1 MQHLTYPLLSTLP
14 ELLKLKLQIMDE
26 LIPIIAIIS
35 VFGSVILFVTI
46 ITNYSLKRKLIDKNM
61 VNDEATSL
69 FKNESD
75 KQNSLKWGLI
85 ILFGGLGLIIISA
98 MDLDGDDAMSWGIE
112 GVSIALGFL
121 LYYFAAKKEL
131 DQ

>member
-1 MQHLTYPLLSTLP
+1 
-14 ELLKLKLQIMDE
+14 
-26 LIPIIAIIS
+26 
-35 VFGSVILFVTI
+35 
-46 ITNYSLKRKLIDKNM
+46 M

-69 FKNESD
+69 FKNESG

-112 GVSIALGFL
+112 GVCIAVGFL